1 MMKRCNSK
9 DCCILQRVDENDFPL
24 LQCSTST
31 KRPFPGKNAHRNQD
45 HGHFVEKNRE
55 NKGSNVKIK
64 ALKGPKRHFKG
75 SKGSS
80 SKIKAFKG
88 FKGSLGG
95 LSMVLG

>member
-1 MMKRCNSK
+1 M
-9 DCCILQRVDENDFPL
+9 
-24 LQCSTST
+24 
-31 KRPFPGKNAHRNQD
+31 
-45 HGHFVEKNRE
+45 
-55 NKGSNVKIK
+55 KIK

-95 LSMVLG
+95 LVHYSMSGFGIKIKIKFW